1 MGSNDMAVWFVLD
14 IPAMTQEQ
22 SAAVLKDMGLT
33 DRPPPGQIF
42 HVEGPGEGGTR
53 VVDVWESEEA
63 FNSFMQERLA
73 PAFERAGVQMPPD
86 ARPQFMPAWHI
97 LK

>member
-1 MGSNDMAVWFVLD
+1 MAVWFILD
-14 IPAMTQEQ
+14 VPAMTREQ
-22 SAAVLKDMGLT
+22 AGAVLKDLGLT

-42 HVEGPGEGGTR
+42 HIEGPGEGGGAR

-63 FNSFMQERLA
+63 FNKFLQERLG

-86 ARPQFMPAWHI
+86 VRPQFMPVWHV